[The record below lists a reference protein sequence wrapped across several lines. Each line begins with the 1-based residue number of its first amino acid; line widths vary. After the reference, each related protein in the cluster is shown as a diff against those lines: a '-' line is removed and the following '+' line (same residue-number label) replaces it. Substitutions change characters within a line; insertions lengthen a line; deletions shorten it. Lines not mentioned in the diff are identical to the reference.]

1 MPRAAVL
8 PAGVDET
15 GFRLLNDWQRGF
27 PLESRPFAALGARV
41 GRSEDEVLIAFRD
54 WQRRGIVSRIG
65 AVFAPRRVGASA
77 LVAMAVPGE
86 RLVEVATRVSA
97 EPGVNHNYEREHRF
111 NLWFVAGAVDQ
122 QALASTLDSLQDEI
136 ACPTLVLPLLEE
148 YHIDLGFDL
157 GARPGARRGEPG
169 KAGSPSAPGSCTQ
182 AGAVPVG
189 AVPDSRADLSDSEL
203 NVLGVAQEGL
213 PIVAMPYAELG
224 RRIGASEARVIDTI
238 ADAQASGLIRRWGV
252 VVRHHEQGIGANAMC
267 VWDVPDDRVGEL
279 GRRLAREPAVTLC
292 YRRPRVLPDWP
303 YNLFCMI
310 HGSAREAVLAAR
322 ADIAARLGLDA
333 RAHAVL
339 FSGRRFKQR
348 GARLL
353 PVPAARGGPVASG
366 AGTKGRSINA

>member
-8 PAGVDET
+8 PAGVDEA
-15 GFRLLNDWQRGF
+15 GFRLLNDWQRDF
-27 PLESRPFAALGARV
+27 PLESRPFAVLGASV

-122 QALASTLDSLQDEI
+122 QALASTLDGLRVEI
-136 ACPTLVLPLLEE
+136 GCPTLVLPLLEE

-157 GARPGARRGEPG
+157 GGRPGRADSCTKAGGEPIG
-169 KAGSPSAPGSCTQ
+169 
-182 AGAVPVG
+182 V
-189 AVPDSRADLSDSEL
+189 VPDARVELTGSEL
-203 NVLGVAQEGL
+203 SVLGVAQEGL
-213 PIVAMPYAELG
+213 PIVSMPYAELG

-238 ADAQASGLIRRWGV
+238 ADAQASGLVRRWGV
-252 VVRHHEQGIGANAMC
+252 VVRHHELGISANAMC
-267 VWDVPDDRVGEL
+267 VWDVPDERVGEL
-279 GRRLAREPAVTLC
+279 GRLLAREPAVTLC

-310 HGSAREAVLAAR
+310 HGSARDAVLAVR

-353 PVPAARGGPVASG
+353 RVPVPVPEACGLPG
-366 AGTKGRSINA
+366 AGMATANGRGVDA